1 MEPQNGSNKKIGI
14 TIGVIVIAAVA
25 FVTAFSGKK
34 SAVAP
39 AAYQAASDATAVQ
52 NTAATTGTNTPTP
65 PERTPPPADTAKKSV
80 YLYKDGT
87 YSATGSYMSPGGE
100 DQLGVSVTLKDDI
113 ITSASVTNMANDGR
127 SQRYQ
132 DMFISG
138 YKQYVIGKNIADVS
152 LSKVSGSSITP
163 GGFND
168 ALAQI
173 KSQAAV

>member
-1 MEPQNGSNKKIGI
+1 
-14 TIGVIVIAAVA
+14 
-25 FVTAFSGKK
+25 
-34 SAVAP
+34 
-39 AAYQAASDATAVQ
+39 
-52 NTAATTGTNTPTP
+52 
-65 PERTPPPADTAKKSV
+65 
-80 YLYKDGT
+80 
-87 YSATGSYMSPGGE
+87 MSPGGE

-152 LSKVSGSSITP
+152 LSKVSGSSLTP